1 MLEGGAGV
9 PISSPYCPDNTLPLL
24 ETVSEDQEIH
34 ARRNNGQL
42 LDAAVL
48 SSSFVSFFRSVRS
61 PNLIQLLGPFELTCS
76 MCVRNRK
83 RNDVLFNQY
92 CEEVRSLIRSSWW
105 SDWQLRYSC
114 CKYPIIRV
122 ETAA

>member
-42 LDAAVL
+42 LDAVVPL
-48 SSSFVSFFRSVRS
+48 SSFSLFFEAFDPRISFE
-61 PNLIQLLGPFELTCS
+61 LLGPFELTHVCTQS
-76 MCVRNRK
+76 
-83 RNDVLFNQY
+83 
-92 CEEVRSLIRSSWW
+92 
-105 SDWQLRYSC
+105 
-114 CKYPIIRV
+114 
-122 ETAA
+122 